1 MCRSVY
7 LSCSSCSSLS
17 RLASQREI
25 WLARDKND
33 VHDDASTR
41 DAMASVRSGSLEAS
55 IQHALQ
61 SLLTSCPH
69 SRVGAGDTSGWPR
82 RRRKNRGSFGRVM
95 GWRRS
100 LSTIDLYTLVESLSR
115 LVFLTSLLLTAQALL
130 GESRCSLS
138 DIGDIPSHPLQRRI
152 RHSRGLSK
160 RRHHTAARF

>member
-61 SLLTSCPH
+61 SLLMSCPH

-100 LSTIDLYTLVESLSR
+100 LSTIDLYTLGSPSPASSSSHRYSSPRKL
-115 LVFLTSLLLTAQALL
+115 FWAK
-130 GESRCSLS
+130 SRCSLS